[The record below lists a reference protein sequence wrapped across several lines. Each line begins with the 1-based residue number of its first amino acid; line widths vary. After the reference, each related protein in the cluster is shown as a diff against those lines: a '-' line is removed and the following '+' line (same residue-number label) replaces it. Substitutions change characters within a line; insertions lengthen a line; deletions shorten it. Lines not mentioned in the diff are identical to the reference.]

1 MVQIIMVATAILIG
15 IGSFGLVMLGQF
27 IAEKLM

>member
-1 MVQIIMVATAILIG
+1 MVATAILIG